1 MPLIWKEALILGIVW
16 IKNITIIF
24 HCFCCAEEH
33 IQVRRSVQKLLNMLK
48 LEDVDWIQVAQDR
61 IKLRAITDME
71 INLLP
76 WKRAISWTPERLT
89 ASQEVLRQIKLVVFK
104 YSEIHFTNAAV
115 RLAQTKSQS
124 LKFLNL

>member
-1 MPLIWKEALILGIVW
+1 
-16 IKNITIIF
+16 
-24 HCFCCAEEH
+24 
-33 IQVRRSVQKLLNMLK
+33 
-48 LEDVDWIQVAQDR
+48 VDWIQVAQDR